1 MFVTA
6 FFNNQYNEIKAGLKN
21 IANGIFIMNI
31 HVKKKKLNVVKLEF
45 NAFVQNANNEQRTTK
60 KWLQNH

>member
-1 MFVTA
+1 LFVTA

-31 HVKKKKLNVVKLEF
+31 NVKKKKLNVVKLEF
-45 NAFVQNANNEQRTTK
+45 NAFVQNANNEQRTT
-60 KWLQNH
+60 NN